1 MERTSQG
8 AAVNTGGSEQARSL
22 LEVIGSALSQ
32 LADEVRLTGV
42 DLAWTIDPTLPA
54 YVSVSRVDLL
64 AIISVLV
71 RRALSVGPDTALHLT
86 ATEARFG
93 EVLLQLE
100 DMGEE
105 ARALPHQ
112 QWQQLCFWVEELGGQ
127 ITRAS
132 EGLLWR
138 VTLPL
143 DPLTAAQV
151 NQNRAAGVRLLLVCA
166 DTDTRARVL
175 GYLSGAA
182 HTVIE
187 CRTQAEALEVAK
199 NRRFDLALLDA
210 DLPDGDG
217 LLLAEQLYQ
226 LRPTERMAFAVMVPG
241 QPLPKP
247 EWPWVRFWLHKPP
260 RAAELEAALEAGS
273 AARRANARARLA
285 QAQALHESSENPA
298 EAKAIPKKR

>member
-1 MERTSQG
+1 MQRTPQG
-8 AAVNTGGSEQARSL
+8 TAVTARSSEQARSL
-22 LEVIGSALSQ
+22 LTVIGSALSQ
-32 LADEVRLTGV
+32 LADEVRLTGL
-42 DLAWTIDPTLPA
+42 DLAWTIDPILPA
-54 YVSVSRVDLL
+54 YVCVSRIDLL

-71 RRALSVGPDTALHLT
+71 RRALSVHPDTALHLT

-100 DMGEE
+100 DMGEQTDV
-105 ARALPHQ
+105 LPHQ

-127 ITRAS
+127 ISRGS

-151 NQNRAAGVRLLLVCA
+151 NQNRASGVRLLLVCA

-217 LLLAEQLYQ
+217 LLLAAQLYQ
-226 LRPTERMAFAVMVPG
+226 LRPGEAMEFAVMMPG
-241 QPLPKP
+241 QPTASA
-247 EWPWVRFWLHKPP
+247 EWPWVHFWLHKPP
-260 RAAELEAALEAGS
+260 RAAELEAALVAGS
-273 AARRANARARLA
+273 AVRKVNARTRLA
-285 QAQALHESSENPA
+285 QA
-298 EAKAIPKKR
+298 KASREP